1 MKSKKKVSLV
11 LAIVVIILVSLLFL
25 MKFKENVY
33 IGNENLSRLNNAHKD
48 EKNEG
53 ELRQKFAVLYSSPF
67 QKGSE
72 ILVLNSKERENY
84 FIKDSIGL
92 GGIEVDDRKNF
103 WLNGTESISLLSYN
117 PSKDVLKDHKAK
129 DMTNYFTFDNDIKIV
144 VYKDKEDMFSSQL
157 DVEYKEK
164 KVIQQTVK
172 GYIRVAESDG
182 KYVYAFADLVDKG
195 ETSSLYVFDLAS
207 GKLIKQLNM
216 KYKFA
221 NDIEF
226 FRDNVIVGTKGRATV
241 INSNNFGVSYLPPIN
256 EEYETSKLLK
266 VSEERLLITSSSKS
280 EDSGINI
287 LELDKD
293 LQVKN
298 EKNLK
303 FPYVEAFVKN
313 DKLYVIG
320 PLDDGSGGSG
330 IIGEFNINKD
340 YKKTAQLEIP
350 KPRNHDLW
358 IAGVEILPEN
368 F

>member
-1 MKSKKKVSLV
+1 
-11 LAIVVIILVSLLFL
+11 

-164 KVIQQTVK
+164 
-172 GYIRVAESDG
+172 
-182 KYVYAFADLVDKG
+182 
-195 ETSSLYVFDLAS
+195 
-207 GKLIKQLNM
+207 
-216 KYKFA
+216 
-221 NDIEF
+221 
-226 FRDNVIVGTKGRATV
+226 
-241 INSNNFGVSYLPPIN
+241 
-256 EEYETSKLLK
+256 
-266 VSEERLLITSSSKS
+266 RL
-280 EDSGINI
+280 
-287 LELDKD
+287 
-293 LQVKN
+293 
-298 EKNLK
+298 
-303 FPYVEAFVKN
+303 
-313 DKLYVIG
+313 
-320 PLDDGSGGSG
+320 
-330 IIGEFNINKD
+330 FNK
-340 YKKTAQLEIP
+340 
-350 KPRNHDLW
+350 R
-358 IAGVEILPEN
+358 
-368 F
+368 